1 MRFTM
6 CKAVVSPD
14 VSLLISPELPPGLL
28 CPIKFASND
37 FFPDYKSTLAVYTI
51 AGCPLPSL
59 SPE

>member
-14 VSLLISPELPPGLL
+14 VSSLISPELPSGLL

-37 FFPDYKSTLAVYTI
+37 FSPDNKSTLAVYTI

-59 SPE
+59 PPE